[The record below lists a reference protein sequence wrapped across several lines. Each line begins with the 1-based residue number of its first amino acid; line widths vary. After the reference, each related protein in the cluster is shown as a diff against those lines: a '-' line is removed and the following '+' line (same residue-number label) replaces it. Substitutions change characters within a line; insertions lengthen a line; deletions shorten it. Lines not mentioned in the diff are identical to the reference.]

1 MSINH
6 HPDSELLAAYAAGS
20 LPLSQALCVSA
31 HIEMCHECK
40 TNSRRLNNLG
50 GFVFEQS
57 DREKVSHE
65 LKAKVLAQ
73 LDKSPDKAPSPERT
87 PVKRAEEN
95 TEGNNS
101 HIPRSLKQFIPT
113 TFENLHW
120 KRVSP
125 SIKQAHLCTDS
136 DGSQI
141 ALLSIKAGGK
151 AGHHTHLGEELTMIL
166 KGAFSDETGIFQK
179 GDFMLR
185 NDNHKHRPIATKDG
199 ECICLTVLNAPIQFT
214 GYFNRW
220 LNPILR
226 RNHPNPSPKQIES
239 KPMVSHEGRV

>member
-6 HPDSELLAAYAAGS
+6 HPDAELLAAYSAGS
-20 LPLSQALCVSA
+20 LPLSQALCVST
-31 HIEMCHECK
+31 HIEMCNECK
-40 TNSRRLNNLG
+40 TNNRRLNNLG
-50 GFVFEQS
+50 AFVFEQS
-57 DREKVSHE
+57 TRAKVSQS
-65 LKAKVLAQ
+65 LKDKVLAQ
-73 LDKSPDKAPSPERT
+73 LDHPSPVLSSRKK
-87 PVKRAEEN
+87 VQN
-95 TEGNNS
+95 TEITQPKDS
-101 HIPRSLKQFIPT
+101 SIPKSLRQFIPT
-113 TFENLHW
+113 SFDKLHW

-125 SIKQAHLCTDS
+125 SIKQAHLCTDN

-179 GDFMLR
+179 GDFILR
-185 NDNHKHRPIATKDG
+185 DDNHKHRPMATKDG

-226 RNHPNPSPKQIES
+226 RSHTIPKEEIL
-239 KPMVSHEGRV
+239 